1 MGYEPRSSALSS
13 GGVRNG
19 SSGGCCTITGT
30 DAFVEPERTEG
41 AMAWG
46 ARNSV
51 DSAGSAFPLPG
62 TCRFRCGDSALE
74 LGRPYSAAAS
84 ALRCRFRKLPA
95 VSIEGLSGVVGR
107 ERSGFVTLSVVG
119 PCDSRNPWSCA

>member
-19 SSGGCCTITGT
+19 SSGGCCTTTGT
-30 DAFVEPERTEG
+30 DAFVEAERIDG
-41 AMAWG
+41 AMALG

-51 DSAGSAFPLPG
+51 ESAGSVFPLPG
-62 TCRFRCGDSALE
+62 TCRLRDGDSARE

-84 ALRCRFRKLPA
+84 AFRCRFRKLPA
-95 VSIEGLSGVVGR
+95 VSIEGLSGVAGR
-107 ERSGFVTLSVVG
+107 ERSGFITLSVVG
-119 PCDSRNPWSCA
+119 PCDSRKP